1 MVYIPIHSWNS
12 FTNAFGTVVFYVI
25 LSAIFIAMYK
35 HGRHFS
41 YKIARIANLV
51 LFIANIISLVL
62 TPIDNCTPDH
72 AGFIKLSTIILTP
85 TILITVFGSFV
96 WLICWIEIMVND

>member
-1 MVYIPIHSWNS
+1 MLYIPIHSWNS
-12 FTNAFGTVVFYVI
+12 FMNVFDVVVLYAV

-41 YKIARIANLV
+41 HKIARIANLV

-85 TILITVFGSFV
+85 TILVTVFGSFV
-96 WLICWIEIMVND
+96 WLICWVVIMVDD

>member
-1 MVYIPIHSWNS
+1 MVYIPIYRWNS
-12 FTNAFGTVVFYVI
+12 FINAFGTVVFYVI

-35 HGRHFS
+35 RGRHFS
-41 YKIARIANLV
+41 HKIARIANLV

-72 AGFIKLSTIILTP
+72 AGFIY
-85 TILITVFGSFV
+85 F
-96 WLICWIEIMVND
+96 

>member
-1 MVYIPIHSWNS
+1 MVYIPIHRWNS

-25 LSAIFIAMYK
+25 LSTIFITMYK

-41 YKIARIANLV
+41 HKIARIANLV

-96 WLICWIEIMVND
+96 WLVCWIVIAIED